1 MECSNLSR
9 FEGDFTAAAE
19 AQLSM
24 AELLGLVDEQAA
36 GLRKRQEA
44 IARCLSGEDGWRE
57 AIQALGGS
65 FASGATTVGR
75 AGPNSEE

>member
-1 MECSNLSR
+1 MSR

-24 AELLGLVDEQAA
+24 AELLGLVEEQGA

-44 IARCLSGEDGWRE
+44 IARCLSGEEGWRE

-65 FASGATTVGR
+65 FASGSAQGGKTSRGT
-75 AGPNSEE
+75 EE